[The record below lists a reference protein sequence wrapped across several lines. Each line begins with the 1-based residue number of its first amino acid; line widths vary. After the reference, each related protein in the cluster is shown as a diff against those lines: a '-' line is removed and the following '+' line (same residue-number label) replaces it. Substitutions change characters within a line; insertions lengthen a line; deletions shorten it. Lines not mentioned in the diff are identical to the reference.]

1 MTLESFM
8 PDKVQQ
14 KSVIPVKL
22 KREQSAKA
30 WLIGGGIGS
39 LAAAAF
45 MIRDG
50 DMDGKNIT
58 ILESGHAL
66 GGSLDAAGNANTG
79 YFMRGGRMLTS
90 LNYECL
96 WDLFKTIPTL
106 SDPGQSVYDETV
118 AFTKAHTAAARAR
131 LVDMNRARV
140 PVSSMGFSMEN
151 RTELFKL
158 CTADEETLGNDRITD
173 WLSASFLE
181 TEFWYMWTTTFAFQP
196 WHSAV
201 ELKRYCLRFMV
212 AFQSLETLEAVNWTV
227 FNQYDSLVRPLQAW
241 LKAKDVQFITGCLV
255 TELGNTSAD
264 GNFTVTGLHC
274 QRDGKNNVIQVGAN
288 DLVFLQN
295 GSMTD
300 ASSLGSMT
308 SAPKPLTKHESGGWT
323 LWEQIA
329 KGRPEFGNPAVFNST
344 IAQSAWESFTIT
356 LKNRRFFDSLEKF
369 TGNKDGKGG
378 LITFKDSNW
387 LITIAIH
394 NQPHFID
401 QPENVQVFW
410 GYGLYPD
417 RLGNFAPKPM
427 RECTGAE
434 ILHELCN
441 HLRFEPDT
449 IEDAI
454 CIPCWMPYITSQF
467 LPRLQSDRPI
477 PVPKTSKNFAF
488 ISQYVEIADDTVFT
502 VEYSVRAAQMAVY
515 ELLKIKRPV
524 PPVTPYEKSFKVQ
537 FDAVVKIFK

>member
-1 MTLESFM
+1 
-8 PDKVQQ
+8 
-14 KSVIPVKL
+14 
-22 KREQSAKA
+22 
-30 WLIGGGIGS
+30 
-39 LAAAAF
+39 

-181 TEFWYMWTTTFAFQP
+181 TEFWYMWTTTFAFQ
-196 WHSAV
+196 
-201 ELKRYCLRFMV
+201 L
-212 AFQSLETLEAVNWTV
+212 
-227 FNQYDSLVRPLQAW
+227 W

-255 TELGNTSAD
+255 TELANTSAD

-295 GSMTD
+295 GSITD

-344 IAQSAWESFTIT
+344 IAQSAWKSFTIT

-417 RLGNFAPKPM
+417 RLGNFVPKPM